1 MAVERTY
8 IMIKPDGFKRQE
20 IITDVINRFIKK
32 GMKLCALKTMV
43 PTKEIAEQHYADLSA
58 KPFFGE
64 LVEYITSGPVV
75 AMVFE
80 GESAIVAC
88 RQVIGATNPAAATM
102 GTIRGDYATTVA
114 ANIVHGSDSVA
125 NATLEISLWFKP
137 EEILF

>member
-20 IITDVINRFIKK
+20 IIADVINRFIKK
-32 GMKLCALKTMV
+32 GMKLCAMKTLV

-64 LVEYITSGPVV
+64 LVEYITSGPVI

-80 GESAIVAC
+80 GENAIVAC

-114 ANIVHGSDSVA
+114 ANIVHGSDSVE
-125 NATLEISLWFKP
+125 NSGKEISLWFKP